1 MNTMKKLLML
11 FSTVLWSVLPASVFA
26 QNNKGGSSSSGGKCY
41 DESSH
46 LINLGVGLT
55 GSYYTFDN
63 RKGYSH
69 GRTPAF
75 IFVYEQPLKTKVG
88 PGYIGIGPY
97 LSYQNA
103 HERYDYDWYYNGH
116 DDRYYY
122 EHQWN
127 YFVIAARGAY
137 HWDVLNSGK
146 GELYAGTVIGVRVDQ
161 YTYKDNN
168 PDPNHTVYERSE
180 GSVYPAVAIYAGA
193 RWYFVPNVALYGEV
207 ASGVSFLT
215 GGFTFKF

>member
-1 MNTMKKLLML
+1 MNIMKKLLML

-69 GRTPAF
+69 GRPPAF

-103 HERYDYDWYYNGH
+103 HERYDYDWYYN
-116 DDRYYY
+116 
-122 EHQWN
+122 
-127 YFVIAARGAY
+127 
-137 HWDVLNSGK
+137 
-146 GELYAGTVIGVRVDQ
+146 
-161 YTYKDNN
+161 
-168 PDPNHTVYERSE
+168 
-180 GSVYPAVAIYAGA
+180 
-193 RWYFVPNVALYGEV
+193 
-207 ASGVSFLT
+207 
-215 GGFTFKF
+215 